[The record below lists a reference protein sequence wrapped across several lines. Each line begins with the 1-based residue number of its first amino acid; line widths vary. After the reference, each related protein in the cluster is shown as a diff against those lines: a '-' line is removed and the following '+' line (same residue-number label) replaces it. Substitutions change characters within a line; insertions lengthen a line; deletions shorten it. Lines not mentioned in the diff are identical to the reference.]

1 MLFKDAYERNRDKLI
16 TDKSICKENRDLFKK
31 FFEWEETKLKRTN
44 GLQKLDEP
52 TYKTLCSYITRFK
65 NVNSWFENKAWINL
79 TKKDIEKVYN
89 DLEDGKIISSRG
101 KRYGDLKS
109 YYGKIFRSKPFDM
122 AGKTHLVKEI
132 MEFTVKRTNDEV
144 RFVEE
149 ETIRKIINMMYRPDH
164 KALAWLAFDVGE
176 NISSLLELRKKD
188 FFRQINP
195 DSKEIEYRVNLP
207 KDKLKRT
214 RQTRSEITNY
224 KETVQYLDI
233 VLKDLKDEDLLFPY
247 CYTASKKVLD
257 RAAKLVGAKCIPKGQ
272 IVTWKDFRSSMT
284 CDLGKKGWVRDELN
298 ARLGHKPSS
307 VEIDKYLNFIAYDR
321 HKPKQKFDTN
331 KFEKLQGDVE
341 QKANELKLA
350 QERIRMQ
357 KEESDKQ
364 QAELN
369 ALKKAVSKLL
379 EKENIKVALN

>member
-1 MLFKDAYERNRDKLI
+1 
-16 TDKSICKENRDLFKK
+16 
-31 FFEWEETKLKRTN
+31 
-44 GLQKLDEP
+44 
-52 TYKTLCSYITRFK
+52 
-65 NVNSWFENKAWINL
+65 
-79 TKKDIEKVYN
+79 
-89 DLEDGKIISSRG
+89 
-101 KRYGDLKS
+101 
-109 YYGKIFRSKPFDM
+109 
-122 AGKTHLVKEI
+122 
-132 MEFTVKRTNDEV
+132 
-144 RFVEE
+144 
-149 ETIRKIINMMYRPDH
+149 
-164 KALAWLAFDVGE
+164 
-176 NISSLLELRKKD
+176 
-188 FFRQINP
+188 
-195 DSKEIEYRVNLP
+195 
-207 KDKLKRT
+207 
-214 RQTRSEITNY
+214 
-224 KETVQYLDI
+224 
-233 VLKDLKDEDLLFPY
+233 
-247 CYTASKKVLD
+247 
-257 RAAKLVGAKCIPKGQ
+257 
-272 IVTWKDFRSSMT
+272 MT

>member
-1 MLFKDAYERNRDKLI
+1 MDFKDAYERNKEKLI
-16 TDKSICKENRDLFKK
+16 NDKNICKENRKLFKD
-31 FFEWEETKLKRTN
+31 FFEWEEKKLKRTN
-44 GLQKLDEP
+44 GLASLDEP

-65 NVNSWFENKAWINL
+65 NVNSWFENKAWVNL

-109 YYGKIFRSKPFDM
+109 YYGKIFRSKPFEM
-122 AGKTHLVKEI
+122 AGKTHLVKEV

-176 NISSLLELRKKD
+176 NINTLLELRKKD
-188 FFRQINP
+188 FFKQSNP
-195 DSKEIEYRVNLP
+195 DNKDPEYRVNLP

-257 RAAKLVGAKCIPKGQ
+257 RAVRIAGAKCIPKGQ
-272 IVTWKDFRSSMT
+272 TVTWKDFRSSMT
-284 CDLGKKGWVRDELN
+284 CDLGKKGWHRDELN

-307 VEIDKYLNFIAYDR
+307 VEIDKYLNFLALDR
-321 HKPKQKFDTN
+321 HKPK
-331 KFEKLQGDVE
+331 EKLYNHD
-341 QKANELKLA
+341 L
-350 QERIRMQ
+350 
-357 KEESDKQ
+357 
-364 QAELN
+364 
-369 ALKKAVSKLL
+369 
-379 EKENIKVALN
+379 